1 MFCTS
6 DVFHNKIRDDSS
18 EQVCER
24 MCYKVVCDKVVTRGG
39 RGGCGG
45 GGAGYRIKNKNPIQR
60 YGEKQILR
68 VYIYIQYIYM
78 SKRRKGSRK
87 NPLDHMN
94 VTSNCQ

>member
-60 YGEKQILR
+60 YGKNKYY
-68 VYIYIQYIYM
+68 VYIYIQYIYIYVKT
-78 SKRRKGSRK
+78 SKGIEKKSFGS
-87 NPLDHMN
+87 HE
-94 VTSNCQ
+94 CHE

>member
-68 VYIYIQYIYM
+68 VYIYTVYIYVKT
-78 SKRRKGSRK
+78 SKGIEKKSFGS
-87 NPLDHMN
+87 HE
-94 VTSNCQ
+94 CHE